1 MKIWLRYA
9 TDLFIYY
16 TLYTLAKFA
25 EGFIIGFFIFVLV
38 LGLGGPTGLAANP
51 ARGGYHLSCGA
62 GGGKRG
68 RGVLSLCYMF
78 FSHIDLFFFLIH
90 RFFSQAGPFHTSN
103 SK

>member
-51 ARGGYHLSCGA
+51 ARGGYHLSGGA
-62 GGGKRG
+62 GGGSG
-68 RGVLSLCYMF
+68 EGGCC
-78 FSHIDLFFFLIH
+78 LFATCFFLTLTY
-90 RFFSQAGPFHTSN
+90 SS
-103 SK
+103 S